1 MCLSKREREFI
12 NDWLS
17 YMDGEIT
24 LSEFVARWKSEGD
37 DWKVYMRVMRHRIN
51 KKYRRMLN
59 DLILMKK
66 FLELEYHP

>member
-1 MCLSKREREFI
+1 
-12 NDWLS
+12 
-17 YMDGEIT
+17 MDGEIT
-24 LSEFVARWKSEGD
+24 LSDFVARWKSEGD